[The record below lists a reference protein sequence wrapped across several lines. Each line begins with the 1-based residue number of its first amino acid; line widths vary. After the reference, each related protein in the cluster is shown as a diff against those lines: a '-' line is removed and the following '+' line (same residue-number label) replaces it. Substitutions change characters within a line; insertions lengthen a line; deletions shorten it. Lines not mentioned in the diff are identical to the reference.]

1 MFHFQLCSSPAY
13 QTVSKQIIIAGGQM
27 PIPDLSL
34 LMDGETGQGCARS
47 AHVTRQMP
55 GAELVSAH
63 LLDPAWPCTAQPSVR
78 RHGQDYLDSQIIF

>member
-13 QTVSKQIIIAGGQM
+13 QTVPRQINIAEGQV

-34 LMDGETGQGCARS
+34 LMDGETGQGRARS

-55 GAELVSAH
+55 GAELMSAH
-63 LLDPAWPCTAQPSVR
+63 PPDPARPCTAQPSIR
-78 RHGQDYLDSQIIF
+78 RHGQDYLDFQIIF